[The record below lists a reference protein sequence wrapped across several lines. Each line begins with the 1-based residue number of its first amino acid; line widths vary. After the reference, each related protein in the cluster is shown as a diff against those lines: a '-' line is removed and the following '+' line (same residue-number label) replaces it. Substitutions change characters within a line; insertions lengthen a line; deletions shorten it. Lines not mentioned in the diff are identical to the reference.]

1 MRFSDKKIR
10 ILLAED
16 QQLVRKGFVSLIEE
30 EPDMTIIGE
39 AENGKE
45 VLEFLKLT
53 TPDVVLLD
61 IEMPRMNGKETLDII
76 QKRFPGTKVIMLSM
90 HFDASYINEFMVRG
104 ARGYLAKGC
113 DPETLFEAIRTV
125 KKDGHFFGEEVAK
138 AMLNGLQKEKT
149 FAPLLNEIALSDR
162 EISILKEICDGKT
175 NKEIAA
181 ALKISASTVDFHKQN
196 IYRKTNSSNVTELVK
211 YAIKNSIVTLD

>member
-1 MRFSDKKIR
+1 MGFSNKKIR

-16 QQLVRKGFVSLIEE
+16 QQLVRKGLVSLIEE

-39 AENGKE
+39 AGNGKE
-45 VLEFLKLT
+45 VLEFLKLA
-53 TPDVVLLD
+53 TPDVILLD
-61 IEMPRMNGKETLDII
+61 IEMPRMNGKEALEII
-76 QKRFPGTKVIMLSM
+76 QKRFPENKVIMLSM
-90 HFDASYINEFMVRG
+90 HFDAAYINEFMVRG

-113 DPETLFEAIRTV
+113 DPDTLFEAIRTV
-125 KKDGHFFGEEVAK
+125 KKDGHFFGEAVAK

-149 FAPLLNEIALSDR
+149 IAPLLNEIALSDR

-181 ALKISASTVDFHKQN
+181 SLRISASTVDFHKQN
-196 IYRKTNSSNVTELVK
+196 IYRKTNSNNVTELVK
-211 YAIKNSIVTLD
+211 YAIKNSIVSLD